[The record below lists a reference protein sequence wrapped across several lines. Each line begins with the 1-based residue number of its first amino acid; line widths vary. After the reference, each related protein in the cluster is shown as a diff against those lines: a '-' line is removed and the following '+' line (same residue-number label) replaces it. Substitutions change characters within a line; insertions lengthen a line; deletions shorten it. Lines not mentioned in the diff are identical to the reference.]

1 MIKKIIFVAIVSI
14 LYLPPAT
21 YAEKSWIENLSVDA
35 KIDYV
40 QKYMCRGFDLRNGD
54 PAIQP
59 SFTLDMGSTGFYSGM
74 WASYALDAEWHE
86 WNEID
91 FYVGYYDSLW
101 EKDWYAIDIDITY
114 IYYYFPRQDRDEDSH
129 DITLAL
135 KLLNVIPPIGPS
147 NLVPYSTFYYG
158 RSVTGDADDGLW
170 IKIGIN
176 YDLPIRAILP
186 WQKEQTLS
194 MYVETFHNDGAQ
206 GFEVDPGWSHLAT
219 GISTTF
225 RWRGIGF
232 IPGINYQWSW
242 EDTVNDE
249 DEFWYTFSISYKL

>member
-40 QKYMCRGFDLRNGD
+40 QKYMCRGFDLQNGD

-129 DITLAL
+129 DIALAL

-147 NLVPYSTFYYG
+147 NLGAAFLRHRLITI
-158 RSVTGDADDGLW
+158 SVVIIFL
-170 IKIGIN
+170 ISRQSYLI
-176 YDLPIRAILP
+176 
-186 WQKEQTLS
+186 TL
-194 MYVETFHNDGAQ
+194 
-206 GFEVDPGWSHLAT
+206 
-219 GISTTF
+219 
-225 RWRGIGF
+225 RW
-232 IPGINYQWSW
+232 PPLE
-242 EDTVNDE
+242 EDCGSFVGGT
-249 DEFWYTFSISYKL
+249 SPSA